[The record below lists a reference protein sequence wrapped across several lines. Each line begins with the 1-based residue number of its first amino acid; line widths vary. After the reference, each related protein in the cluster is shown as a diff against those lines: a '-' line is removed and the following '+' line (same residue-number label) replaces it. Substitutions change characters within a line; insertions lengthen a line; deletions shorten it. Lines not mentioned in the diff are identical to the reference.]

1 MFMCLIY
8 YISKGNTGELD
19 ILPFSLLKIYHRVRK
34 KASMSSAG
42 TCTNSGGV
50 QIFSVAFID
59 IVYCPVII
67 AL

>member
-1 MFMCLIY
+1 MCLIY
-8 YISKGNTGELD
+8 YVSKGNTGESD
-19 ILPFSLLKIYHRVRK
+19 ILPFSLLEIYHRVRK

-50 QIFSVAFID
+50 QIFSMAFID

>member
-1 MFMCLIY
+1 MCLIY
-8 YISKGNTGELD
+8 YISKGNTGEPD
-19 ILPFSLLKIYHRVRK
+19 ILPPPLLKIYHGVWK
-34 KASMSSAG
+34 KASMSFTG

>member
-1 MFMCLIY
+1 MCLIY
-8 YISKGNTGELD
+8 YISKGNTGEPD
-19 ILPFSLLKIYHRVRK
+19 ILPFSLLKIYHGVWK